1 MPACDYKFKRATEYN
16 NTDNQLSISHCIIPT
31 DQLAIL
37 HNSDV
42 IDIKMPRPIV
52 KVPVITVTNA
62 TSIPILSPTSSI
74 ILSQPIA
81 PPAAAN
87 NDTTIVTT
95 KSIKNKKNKLNDKK
109 KKKKKKRD
117 RDADNG
123 DLRKSKRRKDDK
135 AGNKPSLQSLLGS
148 LKK

>member
-1 MPACDYKFKRATEYN
+1 MPAYDYKFKRAAEYN
-16 NTDNQLSISHCIIPT
+16 PFDNQLSISHCIIPT

-52 KVPVITVTNA
+52 KVPVITATNA
-62 TSIPILSPTSSI
+62 TSIPLLSPTSSI
-74 ILSQPIA
+74 ILSPPPPA
-81 PPAAAN
+81 PPA
-87 NDTTIVTT
+87 TTIVTT

-109 KKKKKKRD
+109 KKKKNRE
-117 RDADNG
+117 RDADDG
-123 DLRKSKRRKDDK
+123 DLRKSKRTKDDK
-135 AGNKPSLQSLLGS
+135 AGTKPSLQSLLGS